1 MKDTRRTQVT
11 PNIVI
16 RPSFWTLNTFAIAG
30 CESFSYLICLWSP
43 LMSNYITAF
52 SWTAWCFA
60 IACIFLLVF
69 LRLHALQFPVLFL
82 LLFFCLPYPGLRNCE
97 SVFLILKIW
106 QYCGSRQWVQHF
118 QGITVRFDIRI
129 EISIFIR
136 PMITKIGKQIHVHD

>member
-16 RPSFWTLNTFAIAG
+16 RPSFWTLNTCDRWMWKLLISDLFMVSVNVKLHS
-30 CESFSYLICLWSP
+30 CFFVNSMVLCNCLYFSSR
-43 LMSNYITAF
+43 
-52 SWTAWCFA
+52 
-60 IACIFLLVF
+60 FLC
-69 LRLHALQFPVLFL
+69 LHALQFPVLFL

-118 QGITVRFDIRI
+118 QGISVRFDIRI